1 MPAAPGGIHGS
12 DDRGSMS
19 LAEIHWAAD
28 GADRSALALRHDWS
42 DLQGLEQLWPQLEAR
57 HGNDP
62 ALEAPH
68 LNPPVTLSFRQL
80 RQGIETAASGFAS
93 LGVGSGDVVAL
104 FAENGPRWLLAD
116 QGLMRA
122 GAADAVRGSAAP
134 VEELRYILSDSGAI
148 ALVVESAALL
158 ERLALDGPQ
167 RGRLRFVV
175 VLEGE
180 VPTGWSSAPSAEA
193 GSAAGEGDASSSRKT
208 PPSPPCLRWEQLLER
223 GAAQAPPPWPEG
235 GPQRLA
241 TLLYTSGT
249 TGEPKGV
256 PLSHANLLHQVQ
268 NLGVAVAPRAGDRVL
283 SILPIWHA
291 YERSAEYFLLACGAC
306 QTYTGL
312 KYFRTDL
319 QKVRPQYM
327 ISVPRIWEAIYAGFE
342 DALAAMPASR
352 RLLLELGLAN
362 SGRFH
367 LCRRRARD
375 LTLAPEGPGPRLAA
389 AAEAALRWPLHG
401 LAGALLWPKVRQQLV
416 GGELRTAISGGGAL
430 PIHVDGFFEAV
441 GIELLVGYGLTETAP
456 VLTCRRPWAN
466 RRGSAG
472 RPLEHTALKIVDP
485 ESRQTLALGERGLV
499 LARGPQVMA
508 GYFAKPEASAK
519 AIDAEGWFDTGDLG
533 LLMAD
538 GSLVLT
544 GRAKDTIVLS
554 SGENIE
560 PGPLEE
566 ALAASPLVEQVMLVG
581 QDRKQLAAL
590 LAPRAEPLQDW
601 AATQGLSLP
610 QGTQDDGASDPALLK
625 ALTRECNRVLAARPG
640 SRPDERLAGVAL
652 VAPFTIENGL
662 LTQTL
667 KQRRDRITAR
677 DQATIAALY
686 GEA

>member
-1 MPAAPGGIHGS
+1 MPSAAIPA
-12 DDRGSMS
+12 
-19 LAEIHWAAD
+19 AEIHWVAD

-42 DLQGLEQLWPQLEAR
+42 ALEGLEQLWPQLEAR

-68 LNPPVTLSFRQL
+68 QRPPVTLSFRQL
-80 RQGIETAASGFAS
+80 REGIETAASGFAS
-93 LGVGSGDVVAL
+93 LGVVSGDVVAL

-116 QGLMRA
+116 QGLMRT

-134 VEELRYILSDSGAI
+134 VEELRYILNDSGAI
-148 ALVVESAALL
+148 GLVVESAGLL
-158 ERLALDGPQ
+158 ERLTLDPAQ
-167 RGRLRFVV
+167 RARLRFVV

-180 VPTGWSSAPSAEA
+180 VPASGGQPGPADS
-193 GSAAGEGDASSSRKT
+193 GSAAGEGAVAADGEAAAQ
-208 PPSPPCLRWEQLLER
+208 PPCLGWDELMER
-223 GAAQAPPPWPEG
+223 GAAQAPPPWPG
-235 GPQRLA
+235 GGSQRLA

-256 PLSHANLLHQVQ
+256 PLSHANLLHQLRH
-268 NLGVAVAPRAGDRVL
+268 LGVAVAPRAGDRVL

-312 KYFRTDL
+312 KHFRTDL

-342 DALAAMPASR
+342 DALAAMPAQRR
-352 RLLLELGLAN
+352 RLLEVALAN

-367 LCRRRARD
+367 RCRRRARD
-375 LTLAPEGPGPRLAA
+375 LTLAPEAFGARLLA
-389 AAEAALRWPLHG
+389 AAEAGLRWPLHG
-401 LAGALLWPKVRQQLV
+401 LAGAVLWPKVRQQLV

-441 GIELLVGYGLTETAP
+441 GIELLVGYGLTETSP

-472 RPLEHTALKIVDP
+472 RPLEGTGLKIVDP
-485 ESRQTLALGERGLV
+485 ESRRTLALGERGLV

-508 GYFAKPEASAK
+508 GYFGKPEATAK
-519 AIDAEGWFDTGDLG
+519 AIDGEGWFDTGDLG
-533 LLMAD
+533 LLLAD

-566 ALAASPLVEQVMLVG
+566 ALAASPLIEQVMLVG
-581 QDRKQLAAL
+581 QDRKQLGAL
-590 LAPRAEPLQDW
+590 VVPRAEPLQAW
-601 AATQGLSLP
+601 AEAQGLALSA
-610 QGTQDDGASDPALLK
+610 GGSGAGADPALLK
-625 ALTRECNRVLAARPG
+625 ALTREANRVLAARPG

-677 DQATIAALY
+677 DQPAIAALY
-686 GEA
+686 GDT

>member
-1 MPAAPGGIHGS
+1 MPAALGGIPGS
-12 DDRGSMS
+12 DDRGAMS

-42 DLQGLEQLWPQLEAR
+42 DLQGLEQLWPQLEHR

-68 LNPPVTLSFRQL
+68 LRPPVTLSFRQL

-93 LGVGSGDVVAL
+93 LGVASGDVVAL

-116 QGLMRA
+116 QGLMRS

-134 VEELRYILSDSGAI
+134 VEELRYILADSGAMG
-148 ALVVESAALL
+148 LVVESAALL

-167 RGRLRFVV
+167 RARLRFVV

-180 VPTGWSSAPSAEA
+180 VPTGWSSATPAEA
-193 GSAAGEGDASSSRKT
+193 RSAAGEGDGSISRDT
-208 PPSPPCLRWEQLLER
+208 PPSIPCLGWDQLLER
-223 GAAQAPPPWPEG
+223 GAAQPPPPWPEG

-268 NLGVAVAPRAGDRVL
+268 NLGVAVAPQAGDRVL

-291 YERSAEYFLLACGAC
+291 YERSAVYFLLACGAC
-306 QTYTGL
+306 QTSTSL
-312 KYFRTDL
+312 KNFRTDL

-352 RLLLELGLAN
+352 RRLLELGLAN

-375 LTLAPEGPGPRLAA
+375 LTLAPEAPVTRLVAG
-389 AAEAALRWPLHG
+389 AEAALRWPLHG
-401 LAGALLWPKVRQQLV
+401 LAGVLLWSKVRQQLV
-416 GGELRTAISGGGAL
+416 GGALRTAISGGGAL

-441 GIELLVGYGLTETAP
+441 GIELLVGYGLTETSP

-472 RPLEHTALKIVDP
+472 RPLEGTAH
-485 ESRQTLALGERGLV
+485 A
-499 LARGPQVMA
+499 
-508 GYFAKPEASAK
+508 
-519 AIDAEGWFDTGDLG
+519 
-533 LLMAD
+533 
-538 GSLVLT
+538 
-544 GRAKDTIVLS
+544 
-554 SGENIE
+554 
-560 PGPLEE
+560 
-566 ALAASPLVEQVMLVG
+566 VE
-581 QDRKQLAAL
+581 
-590 LAPRAEPLQDW
+590 
-601 AATQGLSLP
+601 
-610 QGTQDDGASDPALLK
+610 
-625 ALTRECNRVLAARPG
+625 
-640 SRPDERLAGVAL
+640 
-652 VAPFTIENGL
+652 
-662 LTQTL
+662 
-667 KQRRDRITAR
+667 
-677 DQATIAALY
+677 
-686 GEA
+686 